1 MPLIDRITKFLRS
14 PQGQKARAQ
23 VQRAARDPRNKAKIQ
38 RLLAKFRGGGRGT
51 GGHGPGGAGGHR
63 GY

>member
-1 MPLIDRITKFLRS
+1 MPLIDRIKRFISS

-38 RLLAKFRGGGRGT
+38 RLLAKVRGGRGS
-51 GGHGPGGAGGHR
+51 GGHGPGGVGGPPRH
-63 GY
+63 

>member
-14 PQGQKARAQ
+14 PQGQKARSQ

-38 RLLAKFRGGGRGT
+38 RLLAKVRGGGGR
-51 GGHGPGGAGGHR
+51 GPGGAGGPR
-63 GY
+63 GH

>member
-1 MPLIDRITKFLRS
+1 MPLIDRITKFIRS

-23 VQRAARDPRNKAKIQ
+23 VQRAARDPRNKAKLQ
-38 RLLAKFRGGGRGT
+38 RLLAKFRGGGGRGS
-51 GGHGPGGAGGHR
+51 GGHGGAGGPR